1 MTRRG
6 KPVGKAVANLVPA
19 TLEEAEARAYAR
31 ESACMVRDEK
41 ISFFDIP
48 LSWFNRPDSVR
59 WWKQW
64 LRITARTPGGLIDLC
79 DDALAGD
86 RLAHEVACD
95 LIGEFKHAR
104 AELPYAL
111 EVYNMRIVRDAA
123 GDPEGRPEPRRGR
136 PKGGSP
142 PISLRDLAIL
152 WMVGDLRWKFG
163 MNAMRKQAS
172 KRPHLNACAIVARAL
187 ADEKLAIGEDTV
199 KAVWTRFGRRAFP
212 PETLARPH
220 FG

>member
-1 MTRRG
+1 M
-6 KPVGKAVANLVPA
+6 
-19 TLEEAEARAYAR
+19 
-31 ESACMVRDEK
+31 
-41 ISFFDIP
+41 
-48 LSWFNRPDSVR
+48 
-59 WWKQW
+59 
-64 LRITARTPGGLIDLC
+64 
-79 DDALAGD
+79 
-86 RLAHEVACD
+86 
-95 LIGEFKHAR
+95 
-104 AELPYAL
+104 PYAL

-123 GDPEGRPEPRRGR
+123 GDPEGRPEPRRASE
-136 PKGGSP
+136 GGSP

-172 KRPHLNACAIVARAL
+172 KRPHLTRAPLSRAPWRTKSSPLARIL
-187 ADEKLAIGEDTV
+187 V